1 VKGTVNTFAITF
13 VKGTVNTFAITFVKG
28 MYSRLRYIYC
38 NGVVIIYMKI
48 IVYCI
53 HQDGLS

>member
-1 VKGTVNTFAITF
+1 